1 MSREHAVLGIDI
13 GGSSIKCCILNPQG
27 IVRHATLQYTNG
39 KDPDAVLK
47 MATEIVESW
56 GHVGPIGI
64 GFPGLVSGNRIVD
77 APNMG
82 KGWDGHEFVNR
93 LNQIVDVLVAIIN
106 DADAAA
112 LAMARETKGWETENI
127 LCLTLGTGIGSAWLK
142 QGVLEAGTEYGRMVH
157 PQLDCS
163 LEQWASV
170 RTLNDEA
177 LSIEE
182 WTERLATVL
191 EFLQEQFSPDRFVL
205 SGGITTSSKEWIE
218 TLQQRM
224 NIPVE
229 ISKYGDLTGAV
240 GAKNSIQCKK

>member
-1 MSREHAVLGIDI
+1 MSREHAVLGVDI
-13 GGSSIKCCILNPQG
+13 GGSSIKCCLLNAQG
-27 IVRHATLQYTNG
+27 IIRHTTLEYTNG
-39 KDPDAVLK
+39 KNPDAVLN
-47 MATEIVESW
+47 MVTELVESW
-56 GHVGPIGI
+56 NHVGPIGI
-64 GFPGLVSGNRIVD
+64 GFPGLVSVNHIVD

-82 KGWDGHEFVNR
+82 EGWDGYDFSSR
-93 LNQIVDVLVAIIN
+93 LNQRLSASVAIIN

-112 LAMARETKGWETENI
+112 LAMARETNGWETENI

-142 QGVLEAGTEYGRMVH
+142 QGELEAGTEYGRMVH

-170 RTLNDEA
+170 RTLNEET

-205 SGGITTSSKEWIE
+205 SGGITSSSEEWIDIF
-218 TLQQRM
+218 QQKM
-224 NIPVE
+224 SIPVE
-229 ISKYGDLTGAV
+229 ISRYGGLTGAV
-240 GAKNSIQCKK
+240 GAAKLHSV